1 MMLLLRKTIVAA
13 GLFSILAISSG
24 CQNIGVQTESDRQVK
39 IETMYRQYAQEFPQ
53 VKGITASKLQQ
64 LQQSQQL
71 VLIDV
76 RTPKEIG
83 VSRIPG
89 AITAAEFEANLKQ
102 YRDVQAIAYCTIGYR
117 SGLYA
122 QKLAQQGI
130 EVLNLEG
137 SLLAWSHVGGELVNA
152 TGRTNKVHVFG
163 RQWRLTSEDY
173 EPVW

>member
-1 MMLLLRKTIVAA
+1 
-13 GLFSILAISSG
+13 
-24 CQNIGVQTESDRQVK
+24 
-39 IETMYRQYAQEFPQ
+39 
-53 VKGITASKLQQ
+53 
-64 LQQSQQL
+64 
-71 VLIDV
+71 
-76 RTPKEIG
+76 
-83 VSRIPG
+83 
-89 AITAAEFEANLKQ
+89 
-102 YRDVQAIAYCTIGYR
+102 VQAIAYCTIGYR